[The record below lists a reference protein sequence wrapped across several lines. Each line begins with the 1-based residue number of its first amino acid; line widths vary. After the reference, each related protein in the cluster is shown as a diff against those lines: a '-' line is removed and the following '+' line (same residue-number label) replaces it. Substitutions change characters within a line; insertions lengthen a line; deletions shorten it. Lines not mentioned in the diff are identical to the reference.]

1 MSLQPTVL
9 VLGATGRF
17 GQAACHAFA
26 DAGWQVLAQRRP
38 RPAGVPSTD
47 GQIRWIDT
55 DPQDAAAM
63 TRLAPSADVVVHAM
77 NPAYTDVAW
86 RREAAPLLEA
96 AITQARRLDA
106 LLLFPGNV
114 YNYGAAL
121 PAVLREDTPQ
131 RPTTEKGRIRV
142 ALEQRLAQ
150 AAADHGLRS
159 VVLRA
164 GDFFGAGRGSL
175 LDLLLAKD
183 LQRGIV
189 GLPGALDVPTPF
201 AYLPDLARTAVAI
214 AQCRH
219 GLDGARALHFAGH
232 VLTGAQWRDALGAAA
247 QDAGWLAP
255 DAAPRVKS
263 TPWPLIR
270 ALGVVVPTF
279 ASLAEIRYVWNT
291 PHGLDNQALRALI
304 GHEPHTPLPQAVR
317 AALADLGMAPS
328 LRPQAA

>member
-38 RPAGVPSTD
+38 RPAGVRAAD
-47 GQIRWIDT
+47 GPVRWIDA

-63 TRLAPSADVVVHAM
+63 AQLAPAADVVVHAM
-77 NPAYTDVAW
+77 NPAYTDAAW

-96 AITQARRLDA
+96 AISQALRLDA

-114 YNYGAAL
+114 YNYGAAM
-121 PAVLREDTPQ
+121 PAVLCDDTPQ
-131 RPTTEKGRIRV
+131 RPTTVKGRIRV
-142 ALEQRLAQ
+142 TLEQRLVQ

-183 LQRGIV
+183 LRRGIV
-189 GLPGALDVPTPF
+189 ALPGALDVPTPF

-214 AQCRH
+214 AHRRRE
-219 GLDGARALHFAGH
+219 LEGARSLHFAGH
-232 VLTGAQWRDALGAAA
+232 VLTGAQWRDALADAAR
-247 QDAGWLAP
+247 DAGWLAP
-255 DAAPRVKS
+255 GMPPRVKA

-270 ALGVVVPTF
+270 ALGLVVPTF
-279 ASLAEIRYVWNT
+279 ASLAEIRYVWAT
-291 PHGLDNQALRALI
+291 PHRLDNQALRALI
-304 GHEPHTPLPQAVR
+304 GTEPHTPLPQAVR
-317 AALADLGMAPS
+317 AALADLGMAPA
-328 LRPQAA
+328 LRPLAV